1 MKFREYQQNQI
12 MLIPPDINEMIP
24 SNHVVRGIDAVVEQL
39 NLTRLYNSYSEEG
52 QPGYHPKMLL
62 KILLYGYSTGV
73 MSSRKIAA
81 RVESDLYY
89 MYLSG
94 MQRPDF
100 RTISDFRKNKR
111 EYLAEYF
118 HQILELCKAMGLLRL
133 GHIAIDGSKIE
144 ASASKKSIMEKEK
157 LREAEKR
164 TKEKI
169 ESLIREAE
177 KTDAEENGLYG
188 EDKRGDELPEELSGE
203 NKLLTKLQEAKRQ
216 LEEQELSRVSITD
229 PSARRMRTSDGGIE
243 VCYNAQISVDSEY
256 QVIAANDVVSDVND
270 TKQFIPIYEKTVLNL
285 KNNPDKVSAD
295 AGYQSGAVYLY
306 LESKG
311 IDGYIPDSRFKKET
325 GGGKEEK
332 FDKYDRR
339 QFKFNEATNQYICP
353 EGQTLSFRKNNKR
366 NGVSF
371 KEYRGD
377 NCENCGARK
386 ACLLNTKFKA
396 RQIQIYENDKFKTE
410 MRKKLVSEEGKKIYE
425 RRIAIVE
432 PVFANIKRILGFRQF
447 LLRGIEK
454 VKFEFNLVCTAYNLK
469 KLIKYGKV
477 IPA

>member
-1 MKFREYQQNQI
+1 MKFRDYIQNQI

-24 SNHVVRGIDAVVEQL
+24 PNHIVRGIDAVVEQL
-39 NLTRLYNSYSEEG
+39 NLERLYNSYSEEG

-62 KILLYGYSTGV
+62 KVLLYGYSTGV

-81 RVESDLYY
+81 RVESDIYY

-111 EYLAEYF
+111 EYLADYF
-118 HQILELCKAMGLLRL
+118 QQVLELCRAMGLIRL

-144 ASASKKSIMEKEK
+144 ASASKNSIMEKEK
-157 LREAEKR
+157 V
-164 TKEKI
+164 

-177 KTDAEENGLYG
+177 NTDTEENGVYG
-188 EDKRGDELPEELSGE
+188 EDKRGDELPEELANE
-203 NKLLTKLQEAKRQ
+203 NELLKKLQEAKKQ

-243 VCYNAQISVDSEY
+243 VCYNAQIAVDSEY

-270 TKQFIPIYEKTVLNL
+270 SKQFVPMYEKTVLNL
-285 KNNPDKVSAD
+285 KKNPDMVSAD

-325 GGGKEEK
+325 EGGKEEK

-353 EGQTLSFRKNNKR
+353 EGQTLSFRKNNRR

-386 ACLLNTKFKA
+386 ECLLNTKFKA

-410 MRKKLVSEEGKKIYE
+410 MRKKLVSEEGKKIYD

-477 IPA
+477 IPV